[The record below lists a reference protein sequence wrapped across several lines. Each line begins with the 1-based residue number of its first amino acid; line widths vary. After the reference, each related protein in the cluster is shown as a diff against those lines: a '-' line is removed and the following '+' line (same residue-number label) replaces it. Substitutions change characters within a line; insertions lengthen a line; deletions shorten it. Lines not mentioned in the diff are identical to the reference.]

1 MQICIT
7 IQVEKLKIVEVPMI
21 QAKLEAPQEEV
32 HTMADETG
40 SGVSFSFRNKQEQV
54 CEELNAVLKI
64 KTEEYEKLQAL
75 HMQLM
80 EKTSHIMEKTSHL
93 M

>member
-21 QAKLEAPQEEV
+21 QAKSEAPQEEV

-54 CEELNAVLKI
+54 CEELTAALKF
-64 KTEEYEKLQAL
+64 KTGVREDLQGRL
-75 HMQLM
+75 HFI
-80 EKTSHIMEKTSHL
+80 EKT
-93 M
+93 